1 MEIVGQVVKKLF
13 AVGSKSEREG
23 VFIATSRGEFL
34 LRRQGGNPFY
44 DPELVKL
51 VGKKVV
57 CEGQMLNEH
66 TLCVSAAKVVS

>member
-1 MEIVGQVVKKLF
+1 MEMVGQVVKKPF
-13 AVGSKSEREG
+13 AVGTKSEREG
-23 VFIATSRGEFL
+23 VFIATTQGEFL

-57 CEGQMLNEH
+57 CEGQMLNEF
-66 TLCVSAAKVVS
+66 TLCVRDAKVVP